1 MAFEYLA
8 QDPLYN
14 ITDRIFNE
22 LII

>member
-1 MAFEYLA
+1 MVLEYLA